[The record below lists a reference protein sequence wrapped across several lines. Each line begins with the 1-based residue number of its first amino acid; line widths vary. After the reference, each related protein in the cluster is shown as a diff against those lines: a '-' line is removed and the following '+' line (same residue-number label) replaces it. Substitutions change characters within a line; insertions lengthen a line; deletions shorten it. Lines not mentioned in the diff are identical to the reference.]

1 MELKYTNIEVKVVI
15 GMQNY
20 SSKAATVSATF
31 ENNDKVTNEDAAKAI
46 TELKDLIVNA
56 LNNKPYTPPTDGATK
71 KDLSQQEAVT
81 KVTTTTQAPV
91 KKEKLGT
98 PADTKTVAVEK
109 KATPKKSEAKEEVKT
124 PVVEEAQ
131 APKEEAKAPETK
143 GEEEEFRDDYYDL
156 NIEL

>member
-71 KDLSQQEAVT
+71 KDLSQEAVT
-81 KVTTTTQAPV
+81 KVTTTQAPV

-109 KATPKKSEAKEEVKT
+109 KATPKKAEAKEEVKT

-131 APKEEAKAPETK
+131 APKEEAKALETK
-143 GEEEEFRDDYYDL
+143 GEEEEFKDDYYDL